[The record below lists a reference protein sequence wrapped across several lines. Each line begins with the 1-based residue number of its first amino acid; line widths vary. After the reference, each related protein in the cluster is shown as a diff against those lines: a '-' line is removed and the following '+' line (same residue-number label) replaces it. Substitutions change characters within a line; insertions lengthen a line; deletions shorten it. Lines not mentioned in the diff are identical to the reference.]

1 MKFARFLAL
10 LGVSGIF
17 AVGSTVTLNNGVSG
31 VGRWEVIVDNAAS
44 SSTGNIMHAGGTNDV
59 IYSHRNSVIIG
70 SGGPVALVGTTT
82 TQTTSN
88 AAGQAQSGGSF
99 SGQNGSIAWT
109 ATSWINPGSA
119 VLTTQFDFTS
129 SDPFGSVRFFNY
141 LDEDVISA
149 GANNLIVFGTAP
161 ANDLQLLTVHNTQ
174 NVGVAQAANYQ
185 PAGATFAGWGAHVYA
200 TGHDYDIS
208 LSGSTTAPLLSG
220 GDPRYAGQ
228 LAFGSVDI
236 ISVLGF
242 DLNPNAKSA
251 SITLSLGGSPTGA
264 PIPTTAAPEPG
275 SIVLLSTGLAGAA
288 VLRRKFA
295 Q

>member
-1 MKFARFLAL
+1 MNGRDTWRRNSEVCSFLAL
-10 LGVSGIF
+10 LGLSGVL
-17 AVGSTVTLNNGVSG
+17 ALGSTVTLNNGVSG

-44 SSTGNIMHAGGTNDV
+44 SSTGNITHAGGTNDV
-59 IYSHRNSVIIG
+59 IYSYRNSVIVG

-149 GANNLIVFGTAP
+149 GP
-161 ANDLQLLTVHNTQ
+161 
-174 NVGVAQAANYQ
+174 
-185 PAGATFAGWGAHVYA
+185 
-200 TGHDYDIS
+200 
-208 LSGSTTAPLLSG
+208 
-220 GDPRYAGQ
+220 
-228 LAFGSVDI
+228 
-236 ISVLGF
+236 
-242 DLNPNAKSA
+242 
-251 SITLSLGGSPTGA
+251 IT
-264 PIPTTAAPEPG
+264 
-275 SIVLLSTGLAGAA
+275 
-288 VLRRKFA
+288 
-295 Q
+295 